1 MAKSVPNRNKNRS
14 IEIGDTVHYG
24 HGLGTGKV
32 THIRGVESD
41 PEGTKG
47 GYSLTIAQKNE
58 IIQNVIR
65 PMSVV
70 TVEPVILAASISANS
85 SNVAVL
91 YESMKL

>member
-47 GYSLTIAQKNE
+47 GYSLKYKVDGKYWNHE
-58 IIQNVIR
+58 GVKK
-65 PMSVV
+65 V
-70 TVEPVILAASISANS
+70 
-85 SNVAVL
+85 
-91 YESMKL
+91 K